1 MAEPKT
7 KPTTES
13 VELFLNRIADD
24 QRRKDC
30 FRLVAIM
37 QAATKTEPQMW
48 GTSIVGFGR
57 HRYKYESGTKG
68 EWPLI
73 GFSPRKNDLTL
84 YLMSGFLRHA
94 ESLKKLGKH
103 KTGKGCLYLKKLAD
117 VDEST
122 LKTIIKQT
130 IADIRQGVWC
140 L

>member
-1 MAEPKT
+1 MAERKT

-13 VELFLNRIADD
+13 VEQFLNRIADD

-37 QAATKTEPQMW
+37 KAATRSEPVMW
-48 GTSIVGFGR
+48 GTSIVGFGK
-57 HRYKYESGTKG
+57 HQYKGASGTG

-94 ESLKKLGKH
+94 ESLKKLGK
-103 KTGKGCLYLKKLAD
+103 
-117 VDEST
+117 
-122 LKTIIKQT
+122 
-130 IADIRQGVWC
+130 
-140 L
+140 